1 MKKVLMSKGVD
12 HTSMFSIFREVI
24 LKTGIKENENL
35 FFCGCQGPCYAMA
48 TFLSFGIRDLN
59 LNLYFAADAD
69 IRRLWKLEFSENLGI
84 VATHREEPVQAKVA
98 ILMSGLVQ
106 VPFQNILKFIERDLA
121 KNGIII
127 GETVV
132 PGLFE
137 GNDWDKEIPFNF
149 IFEFEMKNP
158 TAFALER

>member
-1 MKKVLMSKGVD
+1 MKKVLLSKGAD

-35 FFCGCQGPCYAMA
+35 FFCGCQGPCYVVA

-59 LNLYFAADAD
+59 LNLYFATDAD
-69 IRRLWKLEFSENLGI
+69 IHRLWKLEFSKDLGI
-84 VATHREEPVQAKVA
+84 MAIQKEEPVQAKVA

-127 GETVV
+127 GETVI

-137 GNDWDKEIPFNF
+137 GNDWDKKIPFNF

-158 TAFALER
+158 AAFALER